1 MSVNNKLFLL
11 VLFAISSIV
20 VAHGQNA
27 RLDLRRANKLY
38 KEGKYSEAEQ
48 IYHKGTVGKEL
59 QRTASFGLGN
69 ALYKQKKYDEAGKQF
84 ELIAA
89 DSTLSPQQRAS
100 AYHNLGNIAMQSKK
114 YEEAVNAYKQSLI
127 NNPTDDATRYN
138 LVLAQKQLKKDQQN
152 QNNQD
157 KNQDQQNQD
166 KNKEQQQNKDNQ
178 NKDQKD
184 RQDPNKDEKDEGQQ
198 NKDQKG
204 EGNQPPPQGK
214 MSREQAEQ
222 LLDSYKQNDEQTRKR
237 VEQQMRAAQE
247 KRNEK
252 NKRPW

>member
-1 MSVNNKLFLL
+1 MSVNSKLFLL
-11 VLFAISSIV
+11 VLLTLGSIAI
-20 VAHGQNA
+20 AHGQNA
-27 RLDLRRANKLY
+27 RFELRRANKLY
-38 KEGKYSEAEQ
+38 KEGKYTEAEQ
-48 IYHKGTVGKEL
+48 IYHKGTAGKEL

-69 ALYKQKKYDEAGKQF
+69 ALYKQKKYDEAAKQF
-84 ELIAA
+84 ELIAS

-127 NNPTDDATRYN
+127 NNPSDDATRYN

-152 QNNQD
+152 QNQQD

-166 KNKEQQQNKDNQ
+166 KNKDQQQNKDNQ
-178 NKDQKD
+178 EKDKK
-184 RQDPNKDEKDEGQQ
+184 DPNKDKKDEGQQ

-222 LLDSYKQNDEQTRKR
+222 LLDSYKQNDEQTRKK